1 MNAEQVVEKI
11 LAQAKAEAQ
20 SILDDARSKAD
31 AQQKQTD
38 AEAAE
43 FRQQTQAQAE
53 AAADDKLRRMLA
65 GARMAHAKQV
75 LTVKAELLN
84 EVFDKALQKLNQLP
98 DEQYLALMKK
108 LMTRAIETGDE
119 EVIVGSGEKRINE
132 EFIKKVNRDLG
143 TGFKGNLRLSS
154 QRANISGGFLLSRG
168 RVQVN
173 VSSEVLISQAR
184 EVMEMELADE
194 LFRTSASKQG

>member
-11 LAQAKAEAQ
+11 LAQARSESEAILSEAKA
-20 SILDDARSKAD
+20 KA
-31 AQQKQTD
+31 ATQQ
-38 AEAAE
+38 A
-43 FRQQTQAQAE
+43 QTQSELEAFTRQTESLAQ

-65 GARMAHAKQV
+65 AARMANAKQV
-75 LTVKAELLN
+75 LAEKSHILDA
-84 EVFDKALQKLNQLP
+84 VFEKALQKLGRLP

-119 EVIVGSGEKRINE
+119 EVIVGRNEKRINE

-143 TGFKGNLRLSS
+143 TGFKGNLRLSA
-154 QRANISGGFLLSRG
+154 QRADIVGGFLLSRG

-173 VSSEVLISQAR
+173 VSTEVLIRQAR
-184 EVMEMELADE
+184 EAMEMQLAKE
-194 LFRTSASKQG
+194 LFE